1 MRTIELE
8 FDRRCIVR
16 AHMRMKQGGCDK
28 DKVTRLRIHD
38 YHPWRIKREIIDYPA
53 RFGNRLPTKMD
64 LSVTISL
71 VLLETTLMVLTA
83 EGSYV
88 SYLILYYRSS

>member
-16 AHMRMKQGGCDK
+16 AHMRMKQGGRVRQGQGYA
-28 DKVTRLRIHD
+28 VTYLTITD

-64 LSVTISL
+64 LSVISL
-71 VLLETTLMVLTA
+71 VLLETTLMILTA
-83 EGSYV
+83 EGKLPHPLLLV
-88 SYLILYYRSS
+88 